1 MKTTPGR
8 SAPQRR
14 PLRSRRVGAGVR
26 RGAWVVIDQGVS
38 SLTNF
43 AATVLVARSVDPDEF
58 GSFGAGFVVYLLVVG
73 VARGLVAQPLTI
85 RASALDDRCEQRAE
99 AARAMGAALLV
110 GGVSAI
116 GVMACGWGVGGA
128 TGAVL
133 VVMGLCMPGLVAQD
147 TWRFVFF
154 TLGTPQQAVANDLVW
169 LVVQLALMGAALLMS
184 TTSVVLLAA
193 AWSGSAVI
201 AALYGMRQSA
211 LVPEVGQA
219 VAYVTR
225 HLELG
230 GRLGMEFL
238 FQNGSTLVTTLVLGL
253 VVGTAGLG
261 SLRGASTLFG
271 PFYVLITGL
280 QAAAVP
286 EGSRLLARGSP
297 QLMRLLRTMSAGLA
311 GAAVFWG
318 LVLMGLPDG
327 WGAAALG
334 ETWPAARQLVPA
346 TMVIMVGHG
355 LASGGLTGL
364 RVAGDVR
371 SSLRVRVLAG
381 VVAFATGAAGGL
393 VVGVEGGAW
402 GLAVG
407 PCLTAVAAWYLLSAS
422 PRASAALRQC
432 RAAGRHPR
440 QSARRYT

>member
-1 MKTTPGR
+1 M
-8 SAPQRR
+8 
-14 PLRSRRVGAGVR
+14 
-26 RGAWVVIDQGVS
+26 WVVVDQGVS

-43 AATVLVARSVDPDEF
+43 AATVLVARSVDPREF

-85 RASALDDRCEQRAE
+85 RASALPDRFEQRAE
-99 AARAMGAALLV
+99 AARAMGAAVLV
-110 GGVSAI
+110 GAVAAL

-128 TGAVL
+128 TGGVL

-154 TLGTPQQAVANDLVW
+154 TLATPKQAAANDLVW
-169 LVVQLALMGAALLMS
+169 LIVQLVLMGGALLVGP
-184 TTSVVLLAA
+184 TSVVLLAA
-193 AWSGSAVI
+193 TWSGSAVI
-201 AALYGMRQSA
+201 AALYGIRQSG
-211 LVPEVGQA
+211 LVPEVGKA
-219 VAYVTR
+219 VAYITR
-225 HLELG
+225 HVDLG
-230 GRLGMEFL
+230 GRLAAEFV

-261 SLRGASTLFG
+261 SLRGAQTLYG

-286 EGSRLLARGSP
+286 EGSRLLARRSSRLLP
-297 QLMRLLRTMSAGLA
+297 LLRTMSAGLA
-311 GAAVFWG
+311 GAAVLWG
-318 LVLMGLPDG
+318 LVLVSVPDG

-334 ETWPAARQLVPA
+334 ETWPAALQLVPA
-346 TMVIMVGHG
+346 TMVIMAGHG

-364 RVAGDVR
+364 RVVGDVR

-381 VVAFATGAAGGL
+381 VVAFATGVGGGL
-393 VVGVEGGAW
+393 VAGIEGGAW

-407 PCLTAVAAWYLLSAS
+407 PVLTAVTAWYLLSTS
-422 PRASAALRQC
+422 PRAAAALARCAAAPARHSRQ
-432 RAAGRHPR
+432 P
-440 QSARRYT
+440 ARR